1 MPGKSHGR
9 RSLVGY
15 RPWRCKTLPN
25 CFMHQ
30 SRLLVISNR
39 KLLWVIKTRKIIF
52 KRMLDSLQKLRED
65 LRTNLKV
72 NYLISNHGKIKS
84 KVY

>member
-1 MPGKSHGR
+1 
-9 RSLVGY
+9 
-15 RPWRCKTLPN
+15 
-25 CFMHQ
+25 
-30 SRLLVISNR
+30 
-39 KLLWVIKTRKIIF
+39 
-52 KRMLDSLQKLRED
+52 MLDSLQKLRED